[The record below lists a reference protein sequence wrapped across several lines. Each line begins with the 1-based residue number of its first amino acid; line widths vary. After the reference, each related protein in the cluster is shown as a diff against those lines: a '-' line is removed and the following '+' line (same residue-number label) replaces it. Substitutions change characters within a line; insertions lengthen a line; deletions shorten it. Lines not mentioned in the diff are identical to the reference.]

1 MIKLIR
7 RFFRLAGN
15 HGGRIKIAFA
25 FSFLRSLLSKA
36 PIVLALFGLVA
47 FYEDAADARL
57 CIGLGAAMAA
67 CLALQALCA
76 YASDRL
82 QASTGYLIMADKR
95 VELGAHLRRMPMG
108 YFTEGAIGK
117 ISSVLSTDMVFIEET
132 VTPAIADL
140 MGHMFTQAIMLIML
154 AWVSPWLALLALV
167 VLLAIVAVAKR
178 ARTSAL
184 TDSATRQN
192 QIERLT
198 TAVIDYLEGMS
209 IIKAYNLLGEQSAEL
224 RENFGRSCKEN
235 IAFERHQ
242 TAWERL
248 LYVLYAAGAVAI
260 LVAAIAL
267 QSAGLLTAPFAVGL
281 MLFVFDVFAP
291 IKALNGDTT
300 RLTVMSSCLDRIED
314 IMDRAELPDE
324 GVQHLPAEPATGTP
338 EIEFRNVS
346 FSYGEDEVLHGV
358 SFAQVPGTM
367 YALVG
372 HSGSGKSTMA
382 NLLARFWDTSGGSVQ
397 VRGLDVRDVPLS
409 ELMDSISMV
418 FQQVYLFQDTV
429 YNNILMG
436 RPDAT
441 REEVEEA
448 ARKARCHEFICA
460 LPEGYD
466 TVVGEGGANLS
477 GGERQRI
484 SIARCILKDAP
495 IVILDEATASVDP
508 ENERDL
514 QRAIAE
520 LTRSK
525 TVIMIA
531 HRLKTVRDADQIV
544 VLDGGRIVQ
553 RGTHDALMAEGG
565 LYADF
570 VGMRERA
577 IGWKLGGAATCA
589 NAPA

>member
-1 MIKLIR
+1 MIKLVR
-7 RFFRLAGN
+7 RFFRFAGN
-15 HGGRIKIAFA
+15 YGGRIKVAFV
-25 FSFLRSLLSKA
+25 FSFLRSLFSKA
-36 PIVLALFGLVA
+36 PIALALFGLVA
-47 FYEDAADARL
+47 FYESTADARL
-57 CIGLGAAMAA
+57 CIGLGAAMAV
-67 CLALQALCA
+67 CLALQALCT

-82 QASTGYLIMADKR
+82 QASAGYLIMADKR
-95 VELGAHLRRMPMG
+95 MELGAHLRRMPMG
-108 YFTEGAIGK
+108 YFTEGTIGK

-154 AWVSPWLALLALV
+154 AWVSPWLALLALAI
-167 VLLAIVAVAKR
+167 LLAVVAVAKR

-184 TDSATRQN
+184 ADSATRQG
-192 QIERLT
+192 QSERLT
-198 TAVIDYLEGMS
+198 TAVIDYLEGMPT
-209 IIKAYNLLGEQSAEL
+209 IKAYNLLGEQSAEL
-224 RENFGRSCKEN
+224 RENFDRSCEEN

-242 TAWERL
+242 TAWGRL
-248 LYVLYAAGAVAI
+248 LYVLYAVGAVAI
-260 LVAAIAL
+260 LVVAIAL

-314 IMDRAELPDE
+314 IMGRAELPDE
-324 GVQHLPAEPATGTP
+324 GTRHLPTEPATETP
-338 EIEFRNVS
+338 EIEFKNVS
-346 FSYGEDEVLHGV
+346 FSYGEGEVLHGV
-358 SFAQVPGTM
+358 SFAQMPGTM

-372 HSGSGKSTMA
+372 RSGSGKSTMA
-382 NLLARFWDTSGGSVQ
+382 NLLARFWDTNGGSVL
-397 VRGLDVRDVPLS
+397 VRGQDVHDVPLS

-460 LPEGYD
+460 LPDGYD
-466 TVVGEGGANLS
+466 TIVGEGGASLS

-495 IVILDEATASVDP
+495 IVILDEATASVDAD
-508 ENERDL
+508 NES
-514 QRAIAE
+514 AIQQAISE
-520 LTRSK
+520 LCAGK
-525 TVIMIA
+525 TLLVIA
-531 HRLKTVRDADQIV
+531 HRLNTVRNADRILV
-544 VLDGGRIVQ
+544 VDDGLIVQ
-553 RGTHDALMAEGG
+553 SGTHEELTASAGIYRDMVDTQGKGA
-565 LYADF
+565 
-570 VGMRERA
+570 
-577 IGWKLGGAATCA
+577 GWLG
-589 NAPA
+589 P

>member
-1 MIKLIR
+1 MIKLVR
-7 RFFRLAGN
+7 RFFRFAGN
-15 HGGRIKIAFA
+15 YGGRIKVAFV
-25 FSFLRSLLSKA
+25 FSFLRSLFSKA
-36 PIVLALFGLVA
+36 PIALALFGLVA
-47 FYEDAADARL
+47 FYESTADARL
-57 CIGLGAAMAA
+57 CIGLGAAMAV
-67 CLALQALCA
+67 CLALQALCT

-82 QASTGYLIMADKR
+82 QASAGYLIMADKR
-95 VELGAHLRRMPMG
+95 MELGAHLRRMPMG
-108 YFTEGAIGK
+108 YFTEGTIGK

-154 AWVSPWLALLALV
+154 AWVSPWLTLLALAI
-167 VLLAIVAVAKR
+167 LLAFVAVAKR

-184 TDSATRQN
+184 ADSATRQG
-192 QIERLT
+192 QSERLT
-198 TAVIDYLEGMS
+198 TAVIDYLEGMP

-224 RENFGRSCKEN
+224 RENFDRSCEEN

-242 TAWERL
+242 TAWGRL
-248 LYVLYAAGAVAI
+248 LYVLYAVGAVAI
-260 LVAAIAL
+260 LVVAIAL

-314 IMDRAELPDE
+314 IMGRAELPDE
-324 GVQHLPAEPATGTP
+324 GTRHLPTEPATETP
-338 EIEFRNVS
+338 EIEFKNVS
-346 FSYGEDEVLHGV
+346 FSYGEGEVLHGV
-358 SFAQVPGTM
+358 SFAQMPGTM

-372 HSGSGKSTMA
+372 RSGSGKSTMA
-382 NLLARFWDTSGGSVQ
+382 NLLARFWDTNGGSVL
-397 VRGLDVRDVPLS
+397 VRGQDVHDVPLS

-460 LPEGYD
+460 LPDGYD
-466 TVVGEGGANLS
+466 TIVGEGGASLS

-495 IVILDEATASVDP
+495 IVILDEATASVDAD
-508 ENERDL
+508 NES
-514 QRAIAE
+514 AIQQAISE
-520 LTRSK
+520 LCAGK
-525 TVIMIA
+525 TLLVIA
-531 HRLKTVRDADQIV
+531 HRLNTVRNADRILV
-544 VLDGGRIVQ
+544 VDDGLIVQ
-553 RGTHDALMAEGG
+553 SGTHEELTASAGIYRDMVDTQGKGA
-565 LYADF
+565 
-570 VGMRERA
+570 
-577 IGWKLGGAATCA
+577 GWLG
-589 NAPA
+589 P

>member
-1 MIKLIR
+1 MIKLVR
-7 RFFRLAGN
+7 RFFRFAGN
-15 HGGRIKIAFA
+15 YGGRIKVAFV
-25 FSFLRSLLSKA
+25 FSFLRSLFSKT
-36 PIVLALFGLVA
+36 PIALALFGLVA
-47 FYEDAADARL
+47 FYESTADARL
-57 CIGLGAAMAA
+57 CIGLGAAMAV
-67 CLALQALCA
+67 CLALQALCT

-82 QASTGYLIMADKR
+82 QASAGYLIMADKR
-95 VELGAHLRRMPMG
+95 MELGAHLRRMPMG
-108 YFTEGAIGK
+108 YFTEGTIGK

-154 AWVSPWLALLALV
+154 AWVSPWLTLLALAI
-167 VLLAIVAVAKR
+167 LLAFVAVAKR

-184 TDSATRQN
+184 ADSATRQG
-192 QIERLT
+192 QSERLT
-198 TAVIDYLEGMS
+198 TAVIDYLEGMP

-224 RENFGRSCKEN
+224 RENFDRSCEEN

-242 TAWERL
+242 TAWGRL
-248 LYVLYAAGAVAI
+248 LYVLYAVGAVAI
-260 LVAAIAL
+260 LVVAIAL

-314 IMDRAELPDE
+314 IMGRAELPDE
-324 GVQHLPAEPATGTP
+324 GTRHLPTEPATGTP
-338 EIEFRNVS
+338 EIEFKNVS
-346 FSYGEDEVLHGV
+346 FSYGEGEVLHGV
-358 SFAQVPGTM
+358 SFAQMPGTM

-372 HSGSGKSTMA
+372 RSGSGKSTMA
-382 NLLARFWDTSGGSVQ
+382 NLLARFWDTNGGSVL
-397 VRGLDVRDVPLS
+397 VRGQDVHDVPLS

-460 LPEGYD
+460 LPDGYD
-466 TVVGEGGANLS
+466 TIVGEGGASLS

-495 IVILDEATASVDP
+495 IVILDEATASVDAD
-508 ENERDL
+508 NES
-514 QRAIAE
+514 AIQQAISE
-520 LTRSK
+520 LCAGK
-525 TVIMIA
+525 TLLVIA
-531 HRLKTVRDADQIV
+531 HRLSTVRNADRILV
-544 VLDGGRIVQ
+544 VDDGLIVQ
-553 RGTHDALMAEGG
+553 SGTHEELTASAGIYRDMVDTQGKGA
-565 LYADF
+565 
-570 VGMRERA
+570 
-577 IGWKLGGAATCA
+577 GWLG
-589 NAPA
+589 P

>member
-1 MIKLIR
+1 MIKLVR
-7 RFFRLAGN
+7 RFFRFAGN
-15 HGGRIKIAFA
+15 YGGRIKVAFV
-25 FSFLRSLLSKA
+25 FSFLRSLFSKA
-36 PIVLALFGLVA
+36 PIALALFGLVA
-47 FYEDAADARL
+47 FYESTADARL
-57 CIGLGAAMAA
+57 CIGLGAAMAV
-67 CLALQALCA
+67 CLALQALCT

-82 QASTGYLIMADKR
+82 QASAGYLIMADKR
-95 VELGAHLRRMPMG
+95 MELGAHLRRMPMG
-108 YFTEGAIGK
+108 YFTEGTIGK

-154 AWVSPWLALLALV
+154 AWVSPWLALLALAI
-167 VLLAIVAVAKR
+167 LLAVVAVAKR

-184 TDSATRQN
+184 ADSATRQG
-192 QIERLT
+192 QSERLT
-198 TAVIDYLEGMS
+198 TAVIDYLEGMP

-224 RENFGRSCKEN
+224 RENFDRSCEEN

-242 TAWERL
+242 TAWGRL
-248 LYVLYAAGAVAI
+248 LYVLYAVGAVAI
-260 LVAAIAL
+260 LVVAIAL

-314 IMDRAELPDE
+314 IMGRAELPDE
-324 GVQHLPAEPATGTP
+324 GTRHLPTEPATETP
-338 EIEFRNVS
+338 EIEFKNVS
-346 FSYGEDEVLHGV
+346 FSYGEGEVLHGV
-358 SFAQVPGTM
+358 SFAQMPGTM

-372 HSGSGKSTMA
+372 RSGSGKSTMA
-382 NLLARFWDTSGGSVQ
+382 NLLARFWDTNGGSVL
-397 VRGLDVRDVPLS
+397 VRGQDVHDVPLS

-460 LPEGYD
+460 LPDGYD
-466 TVVGEGGANLS
+466 TIVGEGGASLS

-495 IVILDEATASVDP
+495 IVILDEATASVDAD
-508 ENERDL
+508 NES
-514 QRAIAE
+514 AIQQAISE
-520 LTRSK
+520 LCAGK
-525 TVIMIA
+525 TLLVIA
-531 HRLKTVRDADQIV
+531 HRLNTVRNADRILV
-544 VLDGGRIVQ
+544 VDDGLIVQ
-553 RGTHDALMAEGG
+553 SGTHEELTASAGIYRDMVDTQGKGA
-565 LYADF
+565 
-570 VGMRERA
+570 
-577 IGWKLGGAATCA
+577 GWLG
-589 NAPA
+589 P

>member
-1 MIKLIR
+1 MIKLVR
-7 RFFRLAGN
+7 RFFRFAGN
-15 HGGRIKIAFA
+15 YGGRIKVAFV
-25 FSFLRSLLSKA
+25 FSFLRSLFSKA
-36 PIVLALFGLVA
+36 PIALALFGLVA
-47 FYEDAADARL
+47 FYESTADARL
-57 CIGLGAAMAA
+57 CIGLGAAMAV
-67 CLALQALCA
+67 CLALQALCT

-82 QASTGYLIMADKR
+82 QASAGYLIMADKR
-95 VELGAHLRRMPMG
+95 MELGAHLRRMPMG
-108 YFTEGAIGK
+108 YFTEGTIGK

-154 AWVSPWLALLALV
+154 AWVSPWLALLALAI
-167 VLLAIVAVAKR
+167 LLAFVAVAKR

-184 TDSATRQN
+184 ADSATRQG
-192 QIERLT
+192 QSERLT
-198 TAVIDYLEGMS
+198 TAVIDYLEGMP

-224 RENFGRSCKEN
+224 RENFDRSCEEN

-242 TAWERL
+242 TAWGRL
-248 LYVLYAAGAVAI
+248 LYVLYAVGAVAI
-260 LVAAIAL
+260 LVVAIAL

-314 IMDRAELPDE
+314 IMGRAELPDE
-324 GVQHLPAEPATGTP
+324 GTRHLPTEPATGTP
-338 EIEFRNVS
+338 EIEFKNVS
-346 FSYGEDEVLHGV
+346 FSYGEGEVLHGV
-358 SFAQVPGTM
+358 SFAQMPGTM

-372 HSGSGKSTMA
+372 RSGSGKSTMA
-382 NLLARFWDTSGGSVQ
+382 NLLARFWDTNGGSVL
-397 VRGLDVRDVPLS
+397 VRGQDVHDVPLS

-460 LPEGYD
+460 LPDGYD
-466 TVVGEGGANLS
+466 TIVGEGGASLS

-484 SIARCILKDAP
+484 SIARCILKNAP
-495 IVILDEATASVDP
+495 IVILDEATASVDAD
-508 ENERDL
+508 NES
-514 QRAIAE
+514 AIQQAISE
-520 LTRSK
+520 LCAGK
-525 TVIMIA
+525 TLLVIA
-531 HRLKTVRDADQIV
+531 HRLSTVRNADRILV
-544 VLDGGRIVQ
+544 VDDGLIVQ
-553 RGTHDALMAEGG
+553 SGTHEELTASAGIYRDMVDTQGKGA
-565 LYADF
+565 
-570 VGMRERA
+570 
-577 IGWKLGGAATCA
+577 GWLG
-589 NAPA
+589 P

>member
-15 HGGRIKIAFA
+15 YGGRIKVAFV

-36 PIVLALFGLVA
+36 PIALALFGLVA
-47 FYEDAADARL
+47 FYEGTADARL

-67 CLALQALCA
+67 CLALQALCT

-95 VELGAHLRRMPMG
+95 MELGAHLRRMPMG

-140 MGHMFTQAIMLIML
+140 MGHMFAQTVMLIML

-167 VLLAIVAVAKR
+167 ALLAIVAVAKR

-184 TDSATRQN
+184 ADSATRQN
-192 QIERLT
+192 QSERLT
-198 TAVIDYLEGMS
+198 TAVIDYLEGMP

-224 RENFGRSCKEN
+224 RENFDRSCEEN

-248 LYVLYAAGAVAI
+248 LYVLYAVGAVAI

-267 QSAGLLTAPFAVGL
+267 QSAGLMPAPFAVGL

-314 IMDRAELPDE
+314 IMGRAELPDE
-324 GVQHLPAEPATGTP
+324 GARHLPAEPATGTP

-358 SFAQVPGTM
+358 SFAQMPGTM

-372 HSGSGKSTMA
+372 RSGSGKSTMA
-382 NLLARFWDTSGGSVQ
+382 NLLARFWDTSGGSVL

-448 ARKARCHEFICA
+448 ACKARCHEFICA
-460 LPEGYD
+460 LPEGYG

-495 IVILDEATASVDP
+495 IVILDEATASVDAD
-508 ENERDL
+508 NES
-514 QRAIAE
+514 AIQQAVSE
-520 LTRSK
+520 LCAGK
-525 TVIMIA
+525 TLLVIA
-531 HRLKTVRDADQIV
+531 HRLNTVRNADRILV
-544 VLDGGRIVQ
+544 VDDGRIAQ
-553 RGTHDALMAEGG
+553 SGTHEELAASAGIYRDMVDAQGKGAGWLG
-565 LYADF
+565 L
-570 VGMRERA
+570 
-577 IGWKLGGAATCA
+577 
-589 NAPA
+589 

>member
-1 MIKLIR
+1 MIKLVR
-7 RFFRLAGN
+7 RFFRFAGN
-15 HGGRIKIAFA
+15 YGGRIKVAFV
-25 FSFLRSLLSKA
+25 FSFLRSLFSKA
-36 PIVLALFGLVA
+36 PIALALFGLVA
-47 FYEDAADARL
+47 FYESTADARL
-57 CIGLGAAMAA
+57 CIGLGAAMAV
-67 CLALQALCA
+67 CLALQALCT

-82 QASTGYLIMADKR
+82 QASAGYLIMADKR
-95 VELGAHLRRMPMG
+95 MELGAHLRRMPMG
-108 YFTEGAIGK
+108 YFTEGTIGK

-154 AWVSPWLALLALV
+154 AWVSPWLALLALAI
-167 VLLAIVAVAKR
+167 LLAVVAVAKR

-184 TDSATRQN
+184 ADSATRQG
-192 QIERLT
+192 QSERLT
-198 TAVIDYLEGMS
+198 TAVIDYLEGMP

-224 RENFGRSCKEN
+224 RENFDRSCEEN

-242 TAWERL
+242 TAWGRL
-248 LYVLYAAGAVAI
+248 LYVLYAVGAVAI
-260 LVAAIAL
+260 LVVAIAL

-291 IKALNGDTT
+291 IKTLNGDTT

-314 IMDRAELPDE
+314 IMGRAELPDE
-324 GVQHLPAEPATGTP
+324 GTRHLPTEPATETP
-338 EIEFRNVS
+338 EIEFKNVS
-346 FSYGEDEVLHGV
+346 FSYGEGEVLHGV
-358 SFAQVPGTM
+358 SFAQMPGTI

-372 HSGSGKSTMA
+372 RSGSGKSTMA
-382 NLLARFWDTSGGSVQ
+382 NLLARFWDTNGGSVL
-397 VRGLDVRDVPLS
+397 VRGQDVHDVPLS

-460 LPEGYD
+460 LPDGYD
-466 TVVGEGGANLS
+466 TIVGEGGASLS

-495 IVILDEATASVDP
+495 IVILDEATASVDAD
-508 ENERDL
+508 NES
-514 QRAIAE
+514 AIQQAISE
-520 LTRSK
+520 LCAGK
-525 TVIMIA
+525 TLLVIA
-531 HRLKTVRDADQIV
+531 HRLNTVRNADRILV
-544 VLDGGRIVQ
+544 VDDGLIVQ
-553 RGTHDALMAEGG
+553 SGTHEELTASAGIYRDMVDTQGKGA
-565 LYADF
+565 
-570 VGMRERA
+570 
-577 IGWKLGGAATCA
+577 GWLG
-589 NAPA
+589 P

>member
-224 RENFGRSCKEN
+224 RENFGRSCEEN

-495 IVILDEATASVDP
+495 IVILDEATANVDP

-553 RGTHDALMAEGG
+553 RGTHDELMAEGG
-565 LYADF
+565 IYEDF
-570 VGMRERA
+570 VRMREKA
-577 IGWKLGGAATCA
+577 LGWKVGAA
-589 NAPA
+589 

>member
-1 MIKLIR
+1 MIKLVR
-7 RFFRLAGN
+7 RFFRFAGN
-15 HGGRIKIAFA
+15 YGGRIKVAFV
-25 FSFLRSLLSKA
+25 FSFLRSLFSKA
-36 PIVLALFGLVA
+36 PIALALFGLVA
-47 FYEDAADARL
+47 FYESTADARL
-57 CIGLGAAMAA
+57 CIGLGAAMAV
-67 CLALQALCA
+67 CLALQALCT

-82 QASTGYLIMADKR
+82 QASAGYLIMADKR
-95 VELGAHLRRMPMG
+95 MELGAHLRRMPMG
-108 YFTEGAIGK
+108 YFTEGTIGK
-117 ISSVLSTDMVFIEET
+117 ISSMLSTDMVFIEET

-154 AWVSPWLALLALV
+154 AWVSPWLALLALAI
-167 VLLAIVAVAKR
+167 LLAFVAVAKR

-184 TDSATRQN
+184 ADSATRQG
-192 QIERLT
+192 QSERLT
-198 TAVIDYLEGMS
+198 TAVIDYLEGMP

-224 RENFGRSCKEN
+224 RENFDRSCEEN

-242 TAWERL
+242 TAWGRL
-248 LYVLYAAGAVAI
+248 LYVLYAVGAVAI
-260 LVAAIAL
+260 LVVAIAL

-314 IMDRAELPDE
+314 IMGRAELPDE
-324 GVQHLPAEPATGTP
+324 GTRHLPTEPATGTP
-338 EIEFRNVS
+338 EIEFKNVS
-346 FSYGEDEVLHGV
+346 FSYGEGEVLHGV
-358 SFAQVPGTM
+358 SFAQMPGTM

-372 HSGSGKSTMA
+372 RSGSGKSTMA
-382 NLLARFWDTSGGSVQ
+382 NLLARFWDTNGGSVL
-397 VRGLDVRDVPLS
+397 VRGQDVHDVPLS

-460 LPEGYD
+460 LPDGYD
-466 TVVGEGGANLS
+466 TIVGEGGASLS

-495 IVILDEATASVDP
+495 IVILDEATASVDAD
-508 ENERDL
+508 NES
-514 QRAIAE
+514 AIQQAISE
-520 LTRSK
+520 LCAGK
-525 TVIMIA
+525 TLLVIA
-531 HRLKTVRDADQIV
+531 HRLSTVRNADRILV
-544 VLDGGRIVQ
+544 VDDGLIVQ
-553 RGTHDALMAEGG
+553 SGTHEELTASAGIYRDMVDTQGKGA
-565 LYADF
+565 
-570 VGMRERA
+570 
-577 IGWKLGGAATCA
+577 GWLG
-589 NAPA
+589 P

>member
-1 MIKLIR
+1 MIKLVR
-7 RFFRLAGN
+7 RFFRFAGN
-15 HGGRIKIAFA
+15 YGGRIKVAFV
-25 FSFLRSLLSKA
+25 FSFLRSLFSKA
-36 PIVLALFGLVA
+36 PIALALFGLVA
-47 FYEDAADARL
+47 FYESTADARL
-57 CIGLGAAMAA
+57 CIGLGAAMAV
-67 CLALQALCA
+67 CLALQALCT

-82 QASTGYLIMADKR
+82 QASAGYLIMADKR
-95 VELGAHLRRMPMG
+95 MELGAHLRRMPMG
-108 YFTEGAIGK
+108 YFTEGTIGK

-154 AWVSPWLALLALV
+154 AWVSPWLALLALAI
-167 VLLAIVAVAKR
+167 LLAVVAVAKR

-184 TDSATRQN
+184 ADSATRQG
-192 QIERLT
+192 QSERLT
-198 TAVIDYLEGMS
+198 TAVIDYLEGMP

-224 RENFGRSCKEN
+224 RENFDRSCEEN

-242 TAWERL
+242 TAWGRL
-248 LYVLYAAGAVAI
+248 LYVLYAVGAVAI
-260 LVAAIAL
+260 LVVAIAL

-314 IMDRAELPDE
+314 IMGRAELPDE
-324 GVQHLPAEPATGTP
+324 GTRHLPTEPATETP
-338 EIEFRNVS
+338 EIEFKNVS
-346 FSYGEDEVLHGV
+346 FSYGEGEVLHGV
-358 SFAQVPGTM
+358 SFAQMPGTI

-372 HSGSGKSTMA
+372 RSGSGKSTMA
-382 NLLARFWDTSGGSVQ
+382 NLLARFWDTNGGSVL
-397 VRGLDVRDVPLS
+397 VRGQDVHDVPLS

-448 ARKARCHEFICA
+448 ARKARCREFICA
-460 LPEGYD
+460 LPDGYD
-466 TVVGEGGANLS
+466 TIVGEGGASLS

-495 IVILDEATASVDP
+495 IVILDEATASVDAD
-508 ENERDL
+508 NES
-514 QRAIAE
+514 AIQQAISE
-520 LTRSK
+520 LCAGK
-525 TVIMIA
+525 TLLVIA
-531 HRLKTVRDADQIV
+531 HRLSTVRNADRILV
-544 VLDGGRIVQ
+544 VDDGLIVQ
-553 RGTHDALMAEGG
+553 SGTHEELTASAGIYRDMVDTQGKGA
-565 LYADF
+565 
-570 VGMRERA
+570 
-577 IGWKLGGAATCA
+577 GWLG
-589 NAPA
+589 P

>member
-1 MIKLIR
+1 MIKLVR
-7 RFFRLAGN
+7 RFFRFAGN
-15 HGGRIKIAFA
+15 YGGRIKVAFV
-25 FSFLRSLLSKA
+25 FSFLRSLFSKA
-36 PIVLALFGLVA
+36 PIALALFGLVA
-47 FYEDAADARL
+47 FYESTADARL
-57 CIGLGAAMAA
+57 CIGLGAAMAV
-67 CLALQALCA
+67 CLALQALCT

-82 QASTGYLIMADKR
+82 QASAGYLIMADKR
-95 VELGAHLRRMPMG
+95 MELGAHLRRMPMG
-108 YFTEGAIGK
+108 YFTEGTIGK

-154 AWVSPWLALLALV
+154 AWVSPWLALLALAI
-167 VLLAIVAVAKR
+167 LLAVVAVAKR

-184 TDSATRQN
+184 ADSATRQG
-192 QIERLT
+192 QSERLT
-198 TAVIDYLEGMS
+198 TAVIDYLEGMP

-224 RENFGRSCKEN
+224 RENFDRSCEEN

-242 TAWERL
+242 TAWGRL
-248 LYVLYAAGAVAI
+248 LYVLYAVGAVAI
-260 LVAAIAL
+260 LVVAIAL

-314 IMDRAELPDE
+314 IMGRAELPDE
-324 GVQHLPAEPATGTP
+324 GTRHLPTEPATETP
-338 EIEFRNVS
+338 EIEFKNVS
-346 FSYGEDEVLHGV
+346 FSYGEGEVLHGV
-358 SFAQVPGTM
+358 SFAQMPGTI

-372 HSGSGKSTMA
+372 RSGSGKSTMA
-382 NLLARFWDTSGGSVQ
+382 NLLARFWDTNGGSVL
-397 VRGLDVRDVPLS
+397 VRGQDVHDVPLS

-460 LPEGYD
+460 LPDGYD
-466 TVVGEGGANLS
+466 TIVGEGGASLS

-495 IVILDEATASVDP
+495 IVILDEATASVDAD
-508 ENERDL
+508 NES
-514 QRAIAE
+514 AIQQAISE
-520 LTRSK
+520 LCAGK
-525 TVIMIA
+525 TLLVIA
-531 HRLKTVRDADQIV
+531 HRLNTVRNADRILV
-544 VLDGGRIVQ
+544 VDDGLIVQ
-553 RGTHDALMAEGG
+553 SGTHEELTASAGIYRDMVDTQGKGA
-565 LYADF
+565 
-570 VGMRERA
+570 
-577 IGWKLGGAATCA
+577 GWLG
-589 NAPA
+589 P

>member
-7 RFFRLAGN
+7 RFFRFAGN
-15 HGGRIKIAFA
+15 YGGRIKVAFV
-25 FSFLRSLLSKA
+25 FSFLRSLFSKA
-36 PIVLALFGLVA
+36 PIALALFGLVA
-47 FYEDAADARL
+47 FYEGTADALL
-57 CIGLGAAMAA
+57 CIGLGAAMAV
-67 CLALQALCA
+67 CLALQALCT

-82 QASTGYLIMADKR
+82 QASAGYLIMAGKR
-95 VELGAHLRRMPMG
+95 MELGAHLRRMPMG
-108 YFTEGAIGK
+108 YFTEGTIGK

-154 AWVSPWLALLALV
+154 AWVSPRLALLALV
-167 VLLAIVAVAKR
+167 VLLAVVAVAKR

-184 TDSATRQN
+184 ADSAKRQD
-192 QIERLT
+192 QSERLT
-198 TAVIDYLEGMS
+198 TAVIDYLEGMP

-224 RENFGRSCKEN
+224 RGNVDRSCEEN

-248 LYVLYAAGAVAI
+248 LYVLYAVGAVAI
-260 LVAAIAL
+260 LVVAIAL

-314 IMDRAELPDE
+314 VMGRAELPDE
-324 GVQHLPAEPATGTP
+324 GTRHLPAEPATGTP
-338 EIEFRNVS
+338 EIEFKNVS

-358 SFAQVPGTM
+358 SFAQMPGTM

-372 HSGSGKSTMA
+372 RSGSGKSTMA
-382 NLLARFWDTSGGSVQ
+382 NLLARFWDTNGGSVL

-418 FQQVYLFQDTV
+418 FQRVYLFQDTV

-441 REEVEEA
+441 RDEVEEA

-460 LPEGYD
+460 LPDGYD

-477 GGERQRI
+477 GGERQRV

-495 IVILDEATASVDP
+495 IVILDEVTASVDAD
-508 ENERDL
+508 NES
-514 QRAIAE
+514 AIQQAISE
-520 LTRSK
+520 LCAGK
-525 TVIMIA
+525 TLLVIA
-531 HRLKTVRDADQIV
+531 HRLNTVRNADRILV
-544 VLDGGRIVQ
+544 VDDGLIVQ
-553 RGTHDALMAEGG
+553 SGTHEELTASVGIYRDMVDTQGKGAGWFG
-565 LYADF
+565 L
-570 VGMRERA
+570 
-577 IGWKLGGAATCA
+577 
-589 NAPA
+589 

>member
-1 MIKLIR
+1 MIKLVR
-7 RFFRLAGN
+7 RFFRFAGN
-15 HGGRIKIAFA
+15 YGGRIKVAFV
-25 FSFLRSLLSKA
+25 FSFLRSLFSKA
-36 PIVLALFGLVA
+36 PIALALFGLVA
-47 FYEDAADARL
+47 FYESTADARL
-57 CIGLGAAMAA
+57 CIGLGAAMAV
-67 CLALQALCA
+67 CLALQALCT

-82 QASTGYLIMADKR
+82 QASAGYLIMADKR
-95 VELGAHLRRMPMG
+95 MELGAHLRRMPMG
-108 YFTEGAIGK
+108 YFTEGTIGK

-154 AWVSPWLALLALV
+154 AWVSPWLALLALAI
-167 VLLAIVAVAKR
+167 LLAFVAVAKR

-184 TDSATRQN
+184 ADSATRQG
-192 QIERLT
+192 QSERLT
-198 TAVIDYLEGMS
+198 TAVIDYLEGMP
-209 IIKAYNLLGEQSAEL
+209 IIKAYNLLGEQSAEI
-224 RENFGRSCKEN
+224 RENFDRSCEEN

-242 TAWERL
+242 TAWGRL
-248 LYVLYAAGAVAI
+248 LYVLYAVGAVAI
-260 LVAAIAL
+260 LVVAIAL

-314 IMDRAELPDE
+314 IMGRAELPDE

-495 IVILDEATASVDP
+495 IVILDEATASVDAD
-508 ENERDL
+508 NES
-514 QRAIAE
+514 AIQQAVNE
-520 LTRSK
+520 LCAGK
-525 TVIMIA
+525 TLLVIA
-531 HRLKTVRDADQIV
+531 HRLNTVKNANRILV
-544 VLDGGRIVQ
+544 VDDGRIAQ
-553 RGTHDALMAEGG
+553 SGTHEELAASAGIYRDMVDAQGRGAGWLG
-565 LYADF
+565 L
-570 VGMRERA
+570 
-577 IGWKLGGAATCA
+577 
-589 NAPA
+589 

>member
-1 MIKLIR
+1 MIKLVR
-7 RFFRLAGN
+7 RFFRFAGN
-15 HGGRIKIAFA
+15 YGGRIKVAFV
-25 FSFLRSLLSKA
+25 FSFFRSLFSKA
-36 PIVLALFGLVA
+36 PIALALFGLVA
-47 FYEDAADARL
+47 FYESTADARL
-57 CIGLGAAMAA
+57 CIGLGAAMAV
-67 CLALQALCA
+67 CLALQALCT

-82 QASTGYLIMADKR
+82 QASAGYLIMADKR
-95 VELGAHLRRMPMG
+95 MELGAHLRRMPMG
-108 YFTEGAIGK
+108 YFTEGTIGK

-154 AWVSPWLALLALV
+154 AWVSPWLALLALAI
-167 VLLAIVAVAKR
+167 LLAVVAVAKR

-184 TDSATRQN
+184 ADSATRQG
-192 QIERLT
+192 QSERLT
-198 TAVIDYLEGMS
+198 TAVIDYLEGMP

-224 RENFGRSCKEN
+224 RENFDRSCEEN

-242 TAWERL
+242 TAWGRL
-248 LYVLYAAGAVAI
+248 LYVLYAVGAVAI
-260 LVAAIAL
+260 LVVAIAL

-314 IMDRAELPDE
+314 IMGRAELPDE
-324 GVQHLPAEPATGTP
+324 GTRHLPTEPATGTP
-338 EIEFRNVS
+338 EIEFKNVS
-346 FSYGEDEVLHGV
+346 FSYGEGEVLHGV
-358 SFAQVPGTM
+358 SFAQMPGTM

-372 HSGSGKSTMA
+372 RSGSGKSTMA
-382 NLLARFWDTSGGSVQ
+382 NLLARFWDTNGGSVL
-397 VRGLDVRDVPLS
+397 VRGQDVHDVPLS

-460 LPEGYD
+460 LPDGYD
-466 TVVGEGGANLS
+466 TIVGEGGASLS

-495 IVILDEATASVDP
+495 IVILDEATASVDAD
-508 ENERDL
+508 NES
-514 QRAIAE
+514 AIQQAISE
-520 LTRSK
+520 LCAGK
-525 TVIMIA
+525 TLLVIA
-531 HRLKTVRDADQIV
+531 HRLSTVRNADRILV
-544 VLDGGRIVQ
+544 VDDGLIVQ
-553 RGTHDALMAEGG
+553 SGTHEELTASAGIYRDMVDTQGKGA
-565 LYADF
+565 
-570 VGMRERA
+570 
-577 IGWKLGGAATCA
+577 GWLG
-589 NAPA
+589 P

>member
-1 MIKLIR
+1 MIKLVR
-7 RFFRLAGN
+7 RFFRFAGN
-15 HGGRIKIAFA
+15 YGGRIKVAFV
-25 FSFLRSLLSKA
+25 FSFLRSLFSKA
-36 PIVLALFGLVA
+36 PIALALFGLVA
-47 FYEDAADARL
+47 FYESTADARL
-57 CIGLGAAMAA
+57 CIGLGAAMAV
-67 CLALQALCA
+67 CLALQALCT

-82 QASTGYLIMADKR
+82 QASAGYLIMADKR
-95 VELGAHLRRMPMG
+95 MELGAHLRRMPMG
-108 YFTEGAIGK
+108 YFTEGTIGK

-154 AWVSPWLALLALV
+154 AWVSPWLALLALAI
-167 VLLAIVAVAKR
+167 LLAVVAVAKR

-184 TDSATRQN
+184 ADSATRQG
-192 QIERLT
+192 QSERLT
-198 TAVIDYLEGMS
+198 TAVIDYLEGMP

-224 RENFGRSCKEN
+224 RENFDRSCEEN

-242 TAWERL
+242 TAWGRL
-248 LYVLYAAGAVAI
+248 LYVLYAVGAVAI
-260 LVAAIAL
+260 LVVAIAL

-314 IMDRAELPDE
+314 IMGRAELPDE
-324 GVQHLPAEPATGTP
+324 GTRHLPTEPATETP
-338 EIEFRNVS
+338 EIEFKNVS
-346 FSYGEDEVLHGV
+346 FSYGEGEVLHGV
-358 SFAQVPGTM
+358 SFAQMPGTM

-372 HSGSGKSTMA
+372 RSGSGKSTMA
-382 NLLARFWDTSGGSVQ
+382 NLLARFWDTNGGSVL
-397 VRGLDVRDVPLS
+397 VRGQDVHDVPLS

-460 LPEGYD
+460 LPDGYD
-466 TVVGEGGANLS
+466 TIVGEGGASLS

-495 IVILDEATASVDP
+495 IVILDEATASVDAD
-508 ENERDL
+508 NES
-514 QRAIAE
+514 AIQQAISE
-520 LTRSK
+520 LCAGK
-525 TVIMIA
+525 TLLVIA
-531 HRLKTVRDADQIV
+531 HRLSTVRNADRILV
-544 VLDGGRIVQ
+544 VDDGLIVQ
-553 RGTHDALMAEGG
+553 SGTHEELTASAGIYRDMVDTQGKGA
-565 LYADF
+565 
-570 VGMRERA
+570 
-577 IGWKLGGAATCA
+577 GWLG
-589 NAPA
+589 P

>member
-224 RENFGRSCKEN
+224 R
-235 IAFERHQ
+235 
-242 TAWERL
+242 
-248 LYVLYAAGAVAI
+248 
-260 LVAAIAL
+260 
-267 QSAGLLTAPFAVGL
+267 
-281 MLFVFDVFAP
+281 
-291 IKALNGDTT
+291 
-300 RLTVMSSCLDRIED
+300 
-314 IMDRAELPDE
+314 
-324 GVQHLPAEPATGTP
+324 
-338 EIEFRNVS
+338 
-346 FSYGEDEVLHGV
+346 
-358 SFAQVPGTM
+358 
-367 YALVG
+367 
-372 HSGSGKSTMA
+372 
-382 NLLARFWDTSGGSVQ
+382 
-397 VRGLDVRDVPLS
+397 
-409 ELMDSISMV
+409 
-418 FQQVYLFQDTV
+418 
-429 YNNILMG
+429 
-436 RPDAT
+436 
-441 REEVEEA
+441 
-448 ARKARCHEFICA
+448 
-460 LPEGYD
+460 
-466 TVVGEGGANLS
+466 
-477 GGERQRI
+477 
-484 SIARCILKDAP
+484 
-495 IVILDEATASVDP
+495 
-508 ENERDL
+508 
-514 QRAIAE
+514 
-520 LTRSK
+520 
-525 TVIMIA
+525 
-531 HRLKTVRDADQIV
+531 
-544 VLDGGRIVQ
+544 
-553 RGTHDALMAEGG
+553 
-565 LYADF
+565 
-570 VGMRERA
+570 
-577 IGWKLGGAATCA
+577 
-589 NAPA
+589 

>member
-7 RFFRLAGN
+7 RFFRFAGN
-15 HGGRIKIAFA
+15 YGGRIKVAFV
-25 FSFLRSLLSKA
+25 FSFLRSLFSKA
-36 PIVLALFGLVA
+36 PIALALFGLVA
-47 FYEDAADARL
+47 FYEGTADALL
-57 CIGLGAAMAA
+57 CIGLGAAMAV
-67 CLALQALCA
+67 CLALQALCT

-82 QASTGYLIMADKR
+82 QASAGYLIMAGKR
-95 VELGAHLRRMPMG
+95 MELGAHLRRMPMG
-108 YFTEGAIGK
+108 YFTEGTIGK

-154 AWVSPWLALLALV
+154 AWVSPRLALLALV
-167 VLLAIVAVAKR
+167 VLLAVVAVAKR

-184 TDSATRQN
+184 ADSAKRQD
-192 QIERLT
+192 QSERLT
-198 TAVIDYLEGMS
+198 TAVIDYLEGMP

-224 RENFGRSCKEN
+224 RGNFDRSCEEN

-248 LYVLYAAGAVAI
+248 LYVLYAVGAVAI
-260 LVAAIAL
+260 LVVAIAL

-314 IMDRAELPDE
+314 VMGRAELPDE
-324 GVQHLPAEPATGTP
+324 GTRHLPAEPATGTP
-338 EIEFRNVS
+338 EIEFKNVS

-358 SFAQVPGTM
+358 SFAQMPGTM

-372 HSGSGKSTMA
+372 RSGSGKSTMA
-382 NLLARFWDTSGGSVQ
+382 NLLARFWDTNGGSVL

-418 FQQVYLFQDTV
+418 FQRVYLFQDTV

-441 REEVEEA
+441 RDEVEEA

-460 LPEGYD
+460 LPDGYD

-477 GGERQRI
+477 GGERQRV

-495 IVILDEATASVDP
+495 IVILDEVTASVDAD
-508 ENERDL
+508 NES
-514 QRAIAE
+514 AIQQAISE
-520 LTRSK
+520 LCAGK
-525 TVIMIA
+525 TLLVLA
-531 HRLKTVRDADQIV
+531 HRLNTVRNADRILV
-544 VLDGGRIVQ
+544 VDDGLIVQ
-553 RGTHDALMAEGG
+553 SGTHEELTASVGIYRDMVDTQGKGAGWFG
-565 LYADF
+565 L
-570 VGMRERA
+570 
-577 IGWKLGGAATCA
+577 
-589 NAPA
+589 

>member
-1 MIKLIR
+1 
-7 RFFRLAGN
+7 
-15 HGGRIKIAFA
+15 
-25 FSFLRSLLSKA
+25 
-36 PIVLALFGLVA
+36 
-47 FYEDAADARL
+47 
-57 CIGLGAAMAA
+57 MAV
-67 CLALQALCA
+67 CLALQALCT

-82 QASTGYLIMADKR
+82 QASAGYLIMADKR
-95 VELGAHLRRMPMG
+95 MELGAHLRRMPMG
-108 YFTEGAIGK
+108 YFTEGTIGK

-154 AWVSPWLALLALV
+154 AWVSPWLALLALAI
-167 VLLAIVAVAKR
+167 LLAFVAVAKR

-184 TDSATRQN
+184 ADSATRQG
-192 QIERLT
+192 QSERLT
-198 TAVIDYLEGMS
+198 TAVIDYLEGMP

-224 RENFGRSCKEN
+224 RENFDRSCEEN

-242 TAWERL
+242 TAWGRL
-248 LYVLYAAGAVAI
+248 LYVLYAVGAVAI
-260 LVAAIAL
+260 LVVAIAL

-314 IMDRAELPDE
+314 IMGRAELPDE
-324 GVQHLPAEPATGTP
+324 GTRHLPTEPATGTP
-338 EIEFRNVS
+338 EIEFKNVS
-346 FSYGEDEVLHGV
+346 FSYGEGEVLHGV
-358 SFAQVPGTM
+358 SFAQMPGTM

-372 HSGSGKSTMA
+372 RSGSGKSTMA
-382 NLLARFWDTSGGSVQ
+382 NLLARFWDTNGGSVL
-397 VRGLDVRDVPLS
+397 VRGQDVHDVPLS

-460 LPEGYD
+460 LPDGYD
-466 TVVGEGGANLS
+466 TIVGEGGASLS

-495 IVILDEATASVDP
+495 IVILDEATASVDAD
-508 ENERDL
+508 NES
-514 QRAIAE
+514 AIQQAISE
-520 LTRSK
+520 LCAGK
-525 TVIMIA
+525 TLLVIA
-531 HRLKTVRDADQIV
+531 HRLSTVRNADRILV
-544 VLDGGRIVQ
+544 VDDGLIVQ
-553 RGTHDALMAEGG
+553 SGTHEELTASAGIYRDMVDTQGKGA
-565 LYADF
+565 
-570 VGMRERA
+570 
-577 IGWKLGGAATCA
+577 GWLG
-589 NAPA
+589 P

>member
-7 RFFRLAGN
+7 RFFRFAGN
-15 HGGRIKIAFA
+15 YGGRIKVAFV
-25 FSFLRSLLSKA
+25 FSFLRSLFSKA
-36 PIVLALFGLVA
+36 PIALALFGLVA
-47 FYEDAADARL
+47 FYEGTADALL
-57 CIGLGAAMAA
+57 CIGLGAAMAV
-67 CLALQALCA
+67 CLALQALCT

-82 QASTGYLIMADKR
+82 QASAGYLIMAGKR
-95 VELGAHLRRMPMG
+95 MELGAHLRRMPMG
-108 YFTEGAIGK
+108 YFTEGTIGK

-154 AWVSPWLALLALV
+154 AWVSPRLALLALV
-167 VLLAIVAVAKR
+167 VLLAVVAVAKR

-184 TDSATRQN
+184 ADSAKRQD
-192 QIERLT
+192 QSERLT
-198 TAVIDYLEGMS
+198 TAVIDYLEGMP

-224 RENFGRSCKEN
+224 RGNFDRSCEEN

-248 LYVLYAAGAVAI
+248 LYVLYAVGAVAI
-260 LVAAIAL
+260 LVVAIAL

-314 IMDRAELPDE
+314 VMGRAELPDE
-324 GVQHLPAEPATGTP
+324 GTRHLPAEPATGTP
-338 EIEFRNVS
+338 EIEFKNVS

-358 SFAQVPGTM
+358 SFAQMPGTM

-372 HSGSGKSTMA
+372 RSGSGKSTMA
-382 NLLARFWDTSGGSVQ
+382 NLLARFWDTNGGSVL

-418 FQQVYLFQDTV
+418 FQRVYLFQDTV

-441 REEVEEA
+441 RDEVEEA

-460 LPEGYD
+460 LPDGYD

-477 GGERQRI
+477 GGERQRV

-495 IVILDEATASVDP
+495 IVILDEVTASVDAD
-508 ENERDL
+508 NES
-514 QRAIAE
+514 AIQQAISE
-520 LTRSK
+520 LCAGK
-525 TVIMIA
+525 TLLVIA
-531 HRLKTVRDADQIV
+531 HRLNTVRNADRILV
-544 VLDGGRIVQ
+544 VDDGLIVQ
-553 RGTHDALMAEGG
+553 SGTHEELTASVGIYRDMVDTQGKGAGWFG
-565 LYADF
+565 L
-570 VGMRERA
+570 
-577 IGWKLGGAATCA
+577 
-589 NAPA
+589 

>member
-7 RFFRLAGN
+7 RFFRFAGN
-15 HGGRIKIAFA
+15 YGGRIKVAFV
-25 FSFLRSLLSKA
+25 FSFLRSLFSKA
-36 PIVLALFGLVA
+36 PIALALFGLVA
-47 FYEDAADARL
+47 FYEGTADALL
-57 CIGLGAAMAA
+57 CIGLGAAMAV
-67 CLALQALCA
+67 CLALQALCT

-82 QASTGYLIMADKR
+82 QASAGYLIMADKR
-95 VELGAHLRRMPMG
+95 MELGAHLRRMPMG
-108 YFTEGAIGK
+108 YFTEGTIGK

-140 MGHMFTQAIMLIML
+140 MSHMFTQAIMLIML
-154 AWVSPWLALLALV
+154 AWVSPRLALLALV

-184 TDSATRQN
+184 ADSAKRQD
-192 QIERLT
+192 QSERLT
-198 TAVIDYLEGMS
+198 TAVIDYLEGMP

-224 RENFGRSCKEN
+224 RENFDRSCEEN

-248 LYVLYAAGAVAI
+248 LYVLYAVGAVAI
-260 LVAAIAL
+260 LVVAIAL

-314 IMDRAELPDE
+314 IMGRAELPDE
-324 GVQHLPAEPATGTP
+324 EARHLPAEPATGTP
-338 EIEFRNVS
+338 EIEFKNVS

-358 SFAQVPGTM
+358 SFAQMPGTM

-372 HSGSGKSTMA
+372 RSGSGKSTMA
-382 NLLARFWDTSGGSVQ
+382 NLLARFWDTNGGSVL

-418 FQQVYLFQDTV
+418 FQRVYLFQDTV

-436 RPDAT
+436 RPDAA
-441 REEVEEA
+441 RKEVEEA

-460 LPEGYD
+460 LADGYD

-495 IVILDEATASVDP
+495 IVILDEATASVDADN
-508 ENERDL
+508 EN
-514 QRAIAE
+514 AIQQAISE
-520 LTRSK
+520 LCAGK
-525 TVIMIA
+525 TLLVIA
-531 HRLKTVRDADQIV
+531 HRLNTVRNADRILV
-544 VLDGGRIVQ
+544 VDDGLIVQ
-553 RGTHDALMAEGG
+553 RGTHEELTASAGIYRDMIDTQGKGAGWLG
-565 LYADF
+565 L
-570 VGMRERA
+570 
-577 IGWKLGGAATCA
+577 
-589 NAPA
+589 

>member
-1 MIKLIR
+1 MIKLVR
-7 RFFRLAGN
+7 RFFRFAGN
-15 HGGRIKIAFA
+15 YGGRIKVAFV
-25 FSFLRSLLSKA
+25 FSFLRSLFSKA
-36 PIVLALFGLVA
+36 PIALALFGLVA
-47 FYEDAADARL
+47 FYESTADARL
-57 CIGLGAAMAA
+57 CIGLGAAMAV
-67 CLALQALCA
+67 CLALQALCT

-82 QASTGYLIMADKR
+82 QASAGYLIMADKR
-95 VELGAHLRRMPMG
+95 MELGAHLRRMPMG
-108 YFTEGAIGK
+108 YFTEGTIGK

-154 AWVSPWLALLALV
+154 AWVSPWLALLALAI
-167 VLLAIVAVAKR
+167 LLAVVAVAKR

-184 TDSATRQN
+184 ADSATRQG
-192 QIERLT
+192 QSERLT
-198 TAVIDYLEGMS
+198 TAVIDYLEGMP

-224 RENFGRSCKEN
+224 RENFDRSCEEN

-242 TAWERL
+242 TAWGRL
-248 LYVLYAAGAVAI
+248 LYVLYAVGAVAI
-260 LVAAIAL
+260 LVVAIAL

-314 IMDRAELPDE
+314 IMGRAELPDE
-324 GVQHLPAEPATGTP
+324 GTRHLPTEPATGTP
-338 EIEFRNVS
+338 EIEFKNVS
-346 FSYGEDEVLHGV
+346 FSYGEGEVLHGV
-358 SFAQVPGTM
+358 SFAQMPGTM

-372 HSGSGKSTMA
+372 RSGSGKSTMA
-382 NLLARFWDTSGGSVQ
+382 NLLARFWDTNGGSVL
-397 VRGLDVRDVPLS
+397 VRGQDVHDVPLS

-460 LPEGYD
+460 LPDGYD
-466 TVVGEGGANLS
+466 TIVGEGGASLS

-495 IVILDEATASVDP
+495 IVILDEATASVDAD
-508 ENERDL
+508 NES
-514 QRAIAE
+514 AIQQAISE
-520 LTRSK
+520 LCAGK
-525 TVIMIA
+525 TLLVIA
-531 HRLKTVRDADQIV
+531 HRLSTVRNADRILV
-544 VLDGGRIVQ
+544 VDDGLIVQ
-553 RGTHDALMAEGG
+553 SGTHEELTASAGIYRDMVDTQGKGA
-565 LYADF
+565 
-570 VGMRERA
+570 
-577 IGWKLGGAATCA
+577 GWLG
-589 NAPA
+589 P

>member
-1 MIKLIR
+1 MIKLVR
-7 RFFRLAGN
+7 RFFRFAGN
-15 HGGRIKIAFA
+15 YGGRIKVAFV
-25 FSFLRSLLSKA
+25 FSFLRSLFSKA
-36 PIVLALFGLVA
+36 PIALALFGLVA
-47 FYEDAADARL
+47 FYESTADARL
-57 CIGLGAAMAA
+57 CIGLGAAMAV
-67 CLALQALCA
+67 CLALQALCT

-82 QASTGYLIMADKR
+82 QASAGYLIMADKR
-95 VELGAHLRRMPMG
+95 MELGAHLRRMPMG
-108 YFTEGAIGK
+108 YFTEGTIGK

-154 AWVSPWLALLALV
+154 AWVSPWLALLALAI
-167 VLLAIVAVAKR
+167 LLAFVAVAKR

-184 TDSATRQN
+184 ADSATRQG
-192 QIERLT
+192 QSERLT
-198 TAVIDYLEGMS
+198 TAVIDYLEGMP

-224 RENFGRSCKEN
+224 RENFDRSCEEN

-242 TAWERL
+242 TAWGRL
-248 LYVLYAAGAVAI
+248 LYVLYAVGAVAI
-260 LVAAIAL
+260 LVVAIAL

-314 IMDRAELPDE
+314 IMGRAELPDE
-324 GVQHLPAEPATGTP
+324 GTRHLPTEPATGTP
-338 EIEFRNVS
+338 EIEFKNVS
-346 FSYGEDEVLHGV
+346 FSYGEGEVLHGV
-358 SFAQVPGTM
+358 SFAQMPGTM

-372 HSGSGKSTMA
+372 RSGSGKSTMA
-382 NLLARFWDTSGGSVQ
+382 NLLARFWDTNGGSVL
-397 VRGLDVRDVPLS
+397 VRGQDVHDVPLS

-460 LPEGYD
+460 LPDGYD
-466 TVVGEGGANLS
+466 TIVGEGGASLS

-495 IVILDEATASVDP
+495 IVILDEATASVDAD
-508 ENERDL
+508 NES
-514 QRAIAE
+514 AIQQAISE
-520 LTRSK
+520 LCAGK
-525 TVIMIA
+525 TLLVIA
-531 HRLKTVRDADQIV
+531 HRLSTVRNADRILV
-544 VLDGGRIVQ
+544 VDDGLIVQ
-553 RGTHDALMAEGG
+553 SGTHEELTASAGIYRDMVDTQGKGA
-565 LYADF
+565 
-570 VGMRERA
+570 
-577 IGWKLGGAATCA
+577 GWLG
-589 NAPA
+589 P

>member
-1 MIKLIR
+1 MIKLVR
-7 RFFRLAGN
+7 RFFRFAGN
-15 HGGRIKIAFA
+15 YGGRIKVAFV
-25 FSFLRSLLSKA
+25 FSFLRSLFSKA
-36 PIVLALFGLVA
+36 PIALALFGLVA
-47 FYEDAADARL
+47 FYESTADARL
-57 CIGLGAAMAA
+57 CIGLGAAMAV
-67 CLALQALCA
+67 CLALQALCT

-82 QASTGYLIMADKR
+82 QASAGYLIMADKR
-95 VELGAHLRRMPMG
+95 MELGAHLRRMPMG
-108 YFTEGAIGK
+108 YFTEGTIGK

-154 AWVSPWLALLALV
+154 AWVSPWLALLALAI
-167 VLLAIVAVAKR
+167 LLAFVAVAKR

-184 TDSATRQN
+184 ADSATRQG
-192 QIERLT
+192 QSERLT
-198 TAVIDYLEGMS
+198 TAVIDYLEGMP

-224 RENFGRSCKEN
+224 RENFDRSCEEN

-242 TAWERL
+242 TAWGRL
-248 LYVLYAAGAVAI
+248 LYVLYAVGAVAI
-260 LVAAIAL
+260 LVVAIAL

-314 IMDRAELPDE
+314 IMGRAELPDE
-324 GVQHLPAEPATGTP
+324 GTRHLPTEPATETP
-338 EIEFRNVS
+338 EIEFKNVS
-346 FSYGEDEVLHGV
+346 FSYGEGEVLHGV
-358 SFAQVPGTM
+358 SFAQMPGTM

-372 HSGSGKSTMA
+372 RSGSGKSTMA
-382 NLLARFWDTSGGSVQ
+382 NLLARFWDTNGGSVL
-397 VRGLDVRDVPLS
+397 VRGQDVHDVPLS

-460 LPEGYD
+460 LPDGYD
-466 TVVGEGGANLS
+466 TIVGEGGASLS

-495 IVILDEATASVDP
+495 IVILDEATASVDAD
-508 ENERDL
+508 NES
-514 QRAIAE
+514 AIQQAISE
-520 LTRSK
+520 LCAGK
-525 TVIMIA
+525 TLLVIA
-531 HRLKTVRDADQIV
+531 HRLSTVRNADRILV
-544 VLDGGRIVQ
+544 VDDGLIVQ
-553 RGTHDALMAEGG
+553 SGTHEELTASAGIYRDMVDTQGKGA
-565 LYADF
+565 
-570 VGMRERA
+570 
-577 IGWKLGGAATCA
+577 GWLG
-589 NAPA
+589 P

>member
-1 MIKLIR
+1 MIKLVR
-7 RFFRLAGN
+7 RFFRFAGN
-15 HGGRIKIAFA
+15 YGGRIKVAFV
-25 FSFLRSLLSKA
+25 FSFLRSLFSKA
-36 PIVLALFGLVA
+36 PIALALFGLVA
-47 FYEDAADARL
+47 FYESTADARL
-57 CIGLGAAMAA
+57 CIGLGAAMAV
-67 CLALQALCA
+67 CLALQALCT

-82 QASTGYLIMADKR
+82 QASAGYLIMADKR
-95 VELGAHLRRMPMG
+95 MELGAHLRRMPMG
-108 YFTEGAIGK
+108 YFTEGTIGK
-117 ISSVLSTDMVFIEET
+117 ISSMLSTDMVFIEET

-154 AWVSPWLALLALV
+154 AWVSPWLALLALAI
-167 VLLAIVAVAKR
+167 LLAFVAVAKR

-184 TDSATRQN
+184 ADSATRQG
-192 QIERLT
+192 QSERLT
-198 TAVIDYLEGMS
+198 TAVIDYLEGMP

-224 RENFGRSCKEN
+224 RENFDRSCEEN

-242 TAWERL
+242 TAWGRL
-248 LYVLYAAGAVAI
+248 LYVLYAVGAVAI
-260 LVAAIAL
+260 LVVAIAL

-314 IMDRAELPDE
+314 IMGRAELPDE
-324 GVQHLPAEPATGTP
+324 GTRHLPTEPATGTP
-338 EIEFRNVS
+338 EIEFKNVS
-346 FSYGEDEVLHGV
+346 FSYGEGEVLHGV
-358 SFAQVPGTM
+358 SFAQMPGTM

-372 HSGSGKSTMA
+372 RSGSGKSTMA
-382 NLLARFWDTSGGSVQ
+382 NLLARFWDTNGGSVL
-397 VRGLDVRDVPLS
+397 VRGQDVHDVPLS

-460 LPEGYD
+460 LPDGYD
-466 TVVGEGGANLS
+466 TIVGEGGASLS

-495 IVILDEATASVDP
+495 IVILDEATASVDAD
-508 ENERDL
+508 NES
-514 QRAIAE
+514 AIQQAIIE
-520 LTRSK
+520 LCAGK
-525 TVIMIA
+525 TLLVIA
-531 HRLKTVRDADQIV
+531 HRLSTVRNADRILV
-544 VLDGGRIVQ
+544 VDDGLIVQ
-553 RGTHDALMAEGG
+553 SGTHEELTASAGIYRDMVDTQGKGA
-565 LYADF
+565 
-570 VGMRERA
+570 
-577 IGWKLGGAATCA
+577 GWLG
-589 NAPA
+589 P